1 MAIHEQDV
9 AMCKRRDFLKLAA
22 CGAAVASF
30 GGVLS
35 ACTGGSSTEGDESAA
50 ATDQVIVAMNT
61 GSEPAAGFDPLRAWG
76 CGEHVHEPLIQS
88 TLITTDENLEFQND
102 LATDYFCSDDGLTW
116 AFAIRDDV
124 KFTNGDHY

>member
-9 AMCKRRDFLKLAA
+9 AICKRRDFLKLAA

-35 ACTGGSSTEGDESAA
+35 ACVGGSSTESAESAA
-50 ATDQVIVAMNT
+50 ATDRVIVAMNT

-76 CGEHVHEPLIQS
+76 LRR
-88 TLITTDENLEFQND
+88 
-102 LATDYFCSDDGLTW
+102 ACSRAPYSVDAYYNRRESG
-116 AFAIRDDV
+116 IPKRPRDRL
-124 KFTNGDHY
+124 FLL

>member
-35 ACTGGSSTEGDESAA
+35 ACVGGSSTEGAESVL

-61 GSEPAAGFDPLRAWG
+61 GSEPAAGFDPLRAW
-76 CGEHVHEPLIQS
+76 VAASMSTSPLFSRRLLRPTRSGIPKRP
-88 TLITTDENLEFQND
+88 
-102 LATDYFCSDDGLTW
+102 
-116 AFAIRDDV
+116 RDRL
-124 KFTNGDHY
+124 FLL